1 MAAGPHIS
9 LVAEK
14 IGYIYGIPITN
25 SILMTWFTM
34 ALLIIFSLFATRKI
48 KMVPSTIQSIA
59 EIIID
64 GLHGL
69 FTSVVGSHYV
79 DRFFPLLA
87 TIFLFI
93 IVANWGGLLPGVGT
107 VGLFKEVPVHEI
119 AASNETVTPAVV
131 KESTTKEPS
140 ETLEITPV
148 AANTSNTDEN
158 KPSHAVTE
166 TTSAEKPKTEEEFT
180 PLLRGATAD
189 LNTTFALAIIAVWMI
204 QVFGIQSL
212 GLGYFKKFLNF
223 SNPIMFAIG
232 LLEIVSEISRIISFA
247 FRLFG
252 NIFAGEVL
260 LTVIAFLMPLIAP
273 LPFLGLELFVGFIQ
287 ALVFSMLTA
296 VFLNMATVS
305 HDSH

>member
-14 IGYIYGIPITN
+14 IGSIYGLPITN

-34 ALLIIFSLFATRKI
+34 GILIVFSILATRKI
-48 KMVPSTIQSIA
+48 KMVPDTIQSIA
-59 EIIID
+59 ELVVD

-69 FTSVVGSHYV
+69 FTSVVGAHYV

-93 IVANWGGLLPGVGT
+93 IIANWGGLLPGVGT
-107 VGLFKEVPVHEI
+107 IGFHEEVKEVTV
-119 AASNETVTPAVV
+119 NETENAQVPQNPEVTTSPSEVGTTTAHEVTPVV
-131 KESTTKEPS
+131 
-140 ETLEITPV
+140 
-148 AANTSNTDEN
+148 
-158 KPSHAVTE
+158 HE
-166 TTSAEKPKTEEEFT
+166 TTSSAATTESTSTHGAQTTVFV

-273 LPFLGLELFVGFIQ
+273 LPFIGLELFVGFIQ